1 MRAAFVRALVEAAAK
16 DPRVVLLTGD
26 LGFMALEPFSDA
38 YPDRFINVGV
48 AEQNMVGVACGLAD
62 AGFLPFC
69 YSIATFASM
78 RGYEFIRNAAAI
90 HRMPVRIVGVG
101 GGFEYGSAG
110 LSHHGLEDVGL
121 MRIQPNLTV
130 VVPAD
135 HRQTLTAVRTT
146 WDLPGPTYYRI
157 GKDDRREVPGLEGR
171 FELGRVDV
179 LGSGADLLFL
189 AMGAVSAEVAAAAE
203 KLVARG
209 LRSTLG
215 IVSTVNPPPIDDLV
229 HLLSQFPLAITVETH
244 QLNGGLGSLACE
256 VAAENAIR
264 CKVVRVGVAGSP
276 SGLTGSE
283 DFLNRRHGLDCDS
296 LVATAISA
304 AAGSSA

>member
-1 MRAAFVRALVEAAAK
+1 MRALVEVAAK

-146 WDLPGPTYYRI
+146 WDLPGPMYYRI

-203 KLVARG
+203 KLVLKG

-256 VAAENAIR
+256 VVAENAIR
-264 CKVVRVGVAGSP
+264 CKVVRVGVAGPP

>member
-1 MRAAFVRALVEAAAK
+1 MRALVEVAAK

-146 WDLPGPTYYRI
+146 WDLPGPMYYRI

-189 AMGAVSAEVAAAAE
+189 AMGAVSAEVAAAAG
-203 KLVARG
+203 KLVAKG

-215 IVSTVNPPPIDDLV
+215 IISTVNPPPIDDLV

-244 QLNGGLGSLACE
+244 QLNGGLGSLVCE
-256 VAAENAIR
+256 VVAENAIR
-264 CKVVRVGVAGSP
+264 CKVVRVGVAGPP

>member
-1 MRAAFVRALVEAAAK
+1 VRAAFVRALVEVAAK

-146 WDLPGPTYYRI
+146 WDLPGPMYYRI

-203 KLVARG
+203 KLVLKG

-229 HLLSQFPLAITVETH
+229 HLLSQFPVAITVETH

>member
-1 MRAAFVRALVEAAAK
+1 VRALVEVAAK

-146 WDLPGPTYYRI
+146 WDLPGPMYYRI

-189 AMGAVSAEVAAAAE
+189 AMGAVSAEVAAAAG
-203 KLVARG
+203 KLVAKG

-215 IVSTVNPPPIDDLV
+215 IISTVNPPPIDDLV

-244 QLNGGLGSLACE
+244 QLNGGLGSLVCE
-256 VAAENAIR
+256 VVAENAIR
-264 CKVVRVGVAGSP
+264 CKVVRVGVAGPP